1 MDILCARHGNTFG
14 PGDRV
19 VWVGANEDVPLTAE
33 GENQARRLAAALK
46 NSGIEPKAVFCSSLQ
61 RAKKYA
67 SLVVD
72 DLTLG
77 AKPLIHPA
85 LTEIDYGDWSNLTN
99 LEVESKL
106 RQGEAMR
113 HWNEKNVWPKNSHW
127 GGSEEELRRVIAEF
141 LHAIR
146 KDFSPDAAILVVTSN
161 GILRFVAAEALGAQ
175 AVRDPHFPFK
185 MATGNVGKIRV
196 ESGIMSI
203 AYWNE
208 IPGTRPL

>member
-46 NSGIEPKAVFCSSLQ
+46 SSGIEPAAVFCSSLQ

-67 SLVVD
+67 SIVVD
-72 DLTLG
+72 DLALD
-77 AKPLIHPA
+77 AKPLIHTA

-99 LEVESKL
+99 HEVETKL
-106 RQGEAMR
+106 GQGEALR
-113 HWNEKNVWPKNSHW
+113 LWQDENIWPKNSHW
-127 GGSEEELRRVIAEF
+127 GGSEEEMRRVIAE
-141 LHAIR
+141 LLGAIG
-146 KDFSPDAAILVVTSN
+146 KDFSPAAAVLVVTSN
-161 GILRFVAAEALGAQ
+161 GILRFIAEEALGPRA
-175 AVRDPHFPFK
+175 ARDPHFPFK
-185 MATGNVGKIRV
+185 TATGNVGKIHA
-196 ESGIMSI
+196 ESGILSI

>member
-19 VWVGANEDVPLTAE
+19 VWVGANEDVLLTAE

-46 NSGIEPKAVFCSSLQ
+46 SSGITPAAVFCSSLQ
-61 RAKKYA
+61 RAKNYA
-67 SLVVD
+67 SIVVN
-72 DLTLG
+72 DLKLA

-99 LEVESKL
+99 QEVESKL
-106 RQGEAMR
+106 GQGEALR
-113 HWNEKNVWPKNSHW
+113 LWYEKNVWPKNSNW
-127 GGSEEELRRVIAEF
+127 GSSEEELRREIAEF
-141 LHAIR
+141 LGAVG
-146 KDFSPDAAILVVTSN
+146 KDFSPEAVVLVVTSN
-161 GILRFVAAEALGAQ
+161 GILRFVAEEALGA
-175 AVRDPHFPFK
+175 AAARDPHFPFK
-185 MATGNVGKIRV
+185 TATGNVGKIRV

-208 IPGTRPL
+208 VPGTRPL